1 MNDEGIGAAG
11 TREVF
16 EAIVSQLEDP
26 ELAQVRRRIAV
37 LAIAFLVAAAA
48 VTIIFGMGWQTMLA
62 FSSTFVPSVI
72 ILWRKFGRR
81 FSQLDAASPPDAP
94 RRTRARR

>member
-1 MNDEGIGAAG
+1 MSAAG

-26 ELAQVRRRIAV
+26 ELAQARRRIAV
-37 LAIAFLVAAAA
+37 LAVGFFLVAALI
-48 VTIIFGMGWQTMLA
+48 TIGGGMGWQTLLA

-72 ILWRKFGRR
+72 LLWRIFGRR
-81 FSQLDAASPPDAP
+81 FAHGAIVSPPHT
-94 RRTRARR
+94 RRHSRSRP